1 MSSLR
6 FEPAP
11 GPARIS
17 YLPLGAGEAG
27 DWIGRWANGR
37 SATVVVNIA
46 GLDSKSREYDIVVRE
61 KLSTTPASLLRHT
74 FVQIFESQ
82 FAASPFPQLADDHP
96 ARASTPIEEVRTL
109 LLPEHGILL
118 GLYQLMEYQ
127 PGQQWSGPYCRI
139 IRYRRPA
146 TPHAPAT
153 DLMLRQTPRVS

>member
-11 GPARIS
+11 GPARFS
-17 YLPLGAGEAG
+17 CSPLGSGQAG

-37 SATVVVNIA
+37 SATIVVNIA
-46 GLDSKSREYDIVVRE
+46 CPDSARREYDIAVRE
-61 KLSTTPASLLRHT
+61 RLASTPAALLRHT

-82 FAASPFPQLADDHP
+82 SLTSQFPHLTDDQVAHGRTP
-96 ARASTPIEEVRTL
+96 AQEVRTL

-118 GLYQLMEYQ
+118 GLYQLVDQ
-127 PGQQWSGPYCRI
+127 QAGQQSRPYSRI

-146 TPHAPAT
+146 TARAAAV
-153 DLMLRQTPRVS
+153 DLMLRPTPRVS

>member
-17 YLPLGAGEAG
+17 CSPLGAGQAG

-46 GLDSKSREYDIVVRE
+46 GLDSKTREYDIVVRE
-61 KLSTTPASLLRHT
+61 KLSSTPASLLRHT

-82 FAASPFPQLADDHP
+82 SAVAVPPIADDQPAHREHP
-96 ARASTPIEEVRTL
+96 R
-109 LLPEHGILL
+109 
-118 GLYQLMEYQ
+118 
-127 PGQQWSGPYCRI
+127 
-139 IRYRRPA
+139 
-146 TPHAPAT
+146 
-153 DLMLRQTPRVS
+153 